1 MALTFGELF
10 AGIGGISLGLERAG
24 MTPKWHVELDDYATL
39 ILEKHWPH
47 VARYRDVRECGKH
60 NLEPVDVIAGGF
72 PCQDVS
78 LAGKRQGLEG
88 ERTTLWGEFARII
101 GELRPRWVVAENVPG
116 LLSSDDGRFFGNV
129 LRDLAALGYDAEWDC
144 IPAAALGAPHIRDRV
159 FIVAYP
165 QGKYRRYIAQ
175 DLANGTGRQGRG
187 QPTKSCIDA
196 RAMADATGGKSRQQD
211 SQHGRQDSGPGSR
224 DCRGDQ
230 EPANAKEMAH
240 PKSVNGKWAVSG
252 RGRGG
257 ESKETVGNRGSLFP
271 NADRQSLAVWQWPK
285 GQRAYPPVA
294 RTDWWAVE
302 PDVGRVADGVPS
314 RVDRLRCLGNAVVPQ
329 VAEYIGRL
337 IVEAS

>member
-1 MALTFGELF
+1 MLTFGELF
-10 AGIGGISLGLERAG
+10 AGIGGISLGFERAG
-24 MTPKWHVELDDYATL
+24 MIPKWHVELDDYATI

-144 IPAAALGAPHIRDRV
+144 IPAAAVGAPHIRYRV
-159 FIVAYP
+159 FVVAYP
-165 QGKYRRYIAQ
+165 TCVRRDVLAQ
-175 DLANGTGRQGRG
+175 SPGEQNVCPSEAAGHVKAERCTDRELVTMAPRYCLERLWAP
-187 QPTKSCIDA
+187 QP
-196 RAMADATGGKSRQQD
+196 G
-211 SQHGRQDSGPGSR
+211 
-224 DCRGDQ
+224 
-230 EPANAKEMAH
+230 
-240 PKSVNGKWAVSG
+240 V
-252 RGRGG
+252 
-257 ESKETVGNRGSLFP
+257 
-271 NADRQSLAVWQWPK
+271 
-285 GQRAYPPVA
+285 QRV
-294 RTDWWAVE
+294 V
-302 PDVGRVADGVPS
+302 DGVPHV
-314 RVDRLRCLGNAVVPQ
+314 VDRLRCLGNAVVPQ

>member
-1 MALTFGELF
+1 MLTFGELF
-10 AGIGGISLGLERAG
+10 AGIGGISLGFERAG
-24 MTPKWHVELDDYATL
+24 MIPKWHVELDDYATI

-47 VARYRDVRECGKH
+47 VARYRDVRECGRH

-144 IPAAALGAPHIRDRV
+144 IPAAAVGAPHIRDRV
-159 FIVAYP
+159 FI
-165 QGKYRRYIAQ
+165 
-175 DLANGTGRQGRG
+175 L
-187 QPTKSCIDA
+187 
-196 RAMADATGGKSRQQD
+196 ADAASTGWPTWASKREP
-211 SQHGRQDSGPGSR
+211 GRCSAQV
-224 DCRGDQ
+224 
-230 EPANAKEMAH
+230 AH
-240 PKSVNGKWAVSG
+240 PKGIHGKWAISG

-271 NADRQSLAVWQWPK
+271 NADRQGLAVWQGPK

-302 PDVGRVADGVPS
+302 PNVGRVADGVPS